1 MELYKS
7 LSINMYNEVDC
18 LRDLSIPNCL
28 HTTNA
33 SVKYK
38 KIVEKDTAKIKKKS
52 RIRGTTT
59 REDTIKI
66 DTPAAVNKLLTQ
78 RSSHKYIVSST
89 GQDGG
94 GVVNRQ
100 SKQAEFLKKVRQ
112 TADEERANRL
122 RWSVLYETQT
132 HLTPYPLLLLYEYH

>member
-1 MELYKS
+1 MHSESVGSGLQSNLPAK
-7 LSINMYNEVDC
+7 LTKTIALPP
-18 LRDLSIPNCL
+18 LRRSQNDGGQL
-28 HTTNA
+28 
-33 SVKYK
+33 K
-38 KIVEKDTAKIKKKS
+38 KKDKKNIEKDSAKIKKKS

-122 RWSVLYETQT
+122 RWSVLYETHT
-132 HLTPYPLLLLYEYH
+132 HLTPYPL